1 MDAAVFNPSSFIT
14 TCNKRSYPGVYTR
27 QLGKPIKLSAN
38 NLRYSCGVASN
49 FVLPYNS
56 RCNFRNG
63 ICLSVKGGKGEFQNA
78 EDSCLKI
85 PFMHFLLKKGVI
97 LVGVICGFFLIGC
110 RRVFAVEGV
119 LNGGYG
125 VLEQGLVL
133 LRSYWPTVLLVLR
146 MFKEQGLILAAL
158 LSLSAFFSMAETSIT
173 TLWPWK
179 VRELAEKESDNEG
192 VFKMLRSDV
201 TRFLTTILIGTT
213 YCSFDRCQYC
223 SYSISY

>member
-27 QLGKPIKLSAN
+27 QLRIPIK
-38 NLRYSCGVASN
+38 NLRYSCGDASN

-56 RCNFRNG
+56 RCNFRSG

-78 EDSCLKI
+78 QDSSGSCLKI
-85 PFMHFLLKKGVI
+85 PFVHFLLKKGLI
-97 LVGVICGFFLIGC
+97 LIGVICGVFVIGC

-119 LNGGYG
+119 LSGGYG

-179 VRELAEKESDNEG
+179 VPTLLPLCMHCVVQIRKLTL
-192 VFKMLRSDV
+192 LRV
-201 TRFLTTILIGTT
+201 ALVL
-213 YCSFDRCQYC
+213 
-223 SYSISY
+223 